1 MIAQQRSSRGL
12 AATARCVAWS
22 LLLTACAAAPSAPP
36 PLAIPAGEDPS
47 RWQKDID
54 ALASQAPTAPS
65 PVVFVGSSSI
75 RGWKTLAADMAPMP
89 VLNCGFGGSRI
100 FDTTWH
106 LERVVTPF
114 RPRAVVV
121 FAGTNDIAGAS
132 PRSAAWVEERF
143 VEMVARLRAL
153 GCDAPVLYL
162 AITMTPSRE
171 EHVAIVR
178 EANARIA
185 RRAATMPGVTF
196 VDASAA
202 FVDEQGRPDPKWFQ
216 KDRLHLTPVAYAEW
230 TRVVRPALERALA
243 GR

>member
-1 MIAQQRSSRGL
+1 MNEPHGSASGL
-12 AATARCVAWS
+12 AAAARRVAWS
-22 LLLTACAAAPSAPP
+22 LLLAACASAPP
-36 PLAIPAGEDPS
+36 PLAIPEGEAPL

-54 ALASQAPTAPS
+54 ALAAQTPPAPS

-75 RGWKTLAADMAPMP
+75 RGWKTLAADMAPIP

-106 LERVVTPF
+106 LDRVVTPF
-114 RPRAVVV
+114 APRAVVV
-121 FAGTNDIAGAS
+121 FAGTNDIAGES

-143 VEMVARLRAL
+143 VELVARLRAL

-171 EHVAIVR
+171 QHVAIVR

-185 RRAATMPGVTF
+185 ARAATMEGVTF

-202 FVDEQGRPDPKWFQ
+202 FVDASGRPDPKWFV
-216 KDRLHLTPVAYAEW
+216 KDQLHLTPAAYAEW
-230 TRVVRPALERALA
+230 ARVVRPALERALA